1 MGTSEGDAAQGMN
14 FLAALMLLW
23 LPRERDAFAG
33 LVLLMRDRNLREL
46 YKDGMAM
53 LQACPNRMSDHSSPA
68 TGIKTLHH
76 SSLHMVG
83 PV

>member
-1 MGTSEGDAAQGMN
+1 MN

-23 LPRERDAFAG
+23 LPRECDAFAG

-53 LQACPNRMSDHSSPA
+53 LQVGSYHVLTSCMTA
-68 TGIKTLHH
+68 
-76 SSLHMVG
+76 SLHCVG
-83 PV
+83 T